1 MYRSLEGNAMLDG
14 VMRRLIDPVLDRVA
28 RHLARSGLKADH
40 VTLAGFVLG
49 MGCAGMIV
57 ARWDGLALLLLV
69 LGRFADG
76 LDGALA
82 RVTRSTDRG
91 GFLDIT
97 LDFLFYGSVPLAFAL
112 RDPAQYALPSAVL
125 LAAFYANGA
134 SFLAFSALAA
144 KRGME
149 SSDRGP
155 KSLYFTTGLTE
166 GTETIAFFAA
176 FMLFPQWFGALAYVF
191 AALCM
196 VTCVARILLAWR
208 VFGVDD

>member
-1 MYRSLEGNAMLDG
+1 MLDG
-14 VMRRLIDPVLDRVA
+14 VMRRLIDPVLDRAA
-28 RHLARSGLKADH
+28 RHLAASGLKADH
-40 VTLAGFVLG
+40 ITLAGLALG
-49 MGCAGMIV
+49 LGSAAMIV
-57 ARWDGLALLLLV
+57 VQSDGLALLLLA
-69 LGRFADG
+69 LGRLADG

-82 RVTRSTDRG
+82 RATRVTDRG

-97 LDFLFYGSVPLAFAL
+97 LDFVFYGSVPLAFAL
-112 RDPAQYALPSAVL
+112 RDPVQYALPSAVL

-149 SSDRGP
+149 TTTRGP

-176 FMLFPQWFGALAYVF
+176 FILLPRWFGPLAYAF
-191 AALCM
+191 AILCII
-196 VTCVARILLAWR
+196 TCVARILLGWR